1 MRLPEL
7 YCGFARGSGQGPTAY
22 PVACVPQAW
31 SCGSVFMLLQACL
44 GLEIDGARKE
54 VHVEQPQL
62 PIGIESVRVS
72 DLRVGDAMIDLD
84 FGRVQRQVIV
94 SPSRDTGTGVQI
106 YVRL

>member
-1 MRLPEL
+1 MALESVNDRPLPRFTL
-7 YCGFARGSGQGPTAY
+7 KR
-22 PVACVPQAW
+22 W
-31 SCGSVFMLLQACL
+31 STFSP
-44 GLEIDGARKE
+44 RYSRRE